1 MSAVHAVNTE
11 IFDALSG
18 ADATEQ
24 QQIDADL
31 ISLDGTENKA
41 RLGANAILGSVWLL
55 PEPLPKRQAC
65 LCGVIW
71 VAFMHIF
78 SRHQ

>member
-1 MSAVHAVNTE
+1 MSAVNAVNTE

-31 ISLDGTENKA
+31 IALTVLKIKPA
-41 RLGANAILGSVWLL
+41 WR
-55 PEPLPKRQAC
+55 
-65 LCGVIW
+65 
-71 VAFMHIF
+71 
-78 SRHQ
+78 